1 MRLRSKGAG
10 PPEIFPWKPNT
21 ASSSSSGPAPP
32 LHRRHLRRPRQPQAH
47 AHHGHGPRRSAHDDL
62 RSRQLAL
69 RRRRHPGPRAHGT
82 PSEAGR
88 ALRHRGRLRHDHL
101 RRSFQASLHAQ
112 GRHGREYT
120 CDALIIATGAGAGAR
135 HSMVRA
141 SSAECSPPPS
151 SRPSS
156 CRCSSPGSRGSR
168 RRSADQERLHANRRP
183 LRGGRFF
190 FAVLQRFH

>member
-1 MRLRSKGAG
+1 MHGNRYSVLPRPRRPGRLKTSLLILGLKSNSSIILHEGAPKSAPLMPPALQRRRSTGDFSHGSQTQQAHR
-10 PPEIFPWKPNT
+10 PRVRPRR
-21 ASSSSSGPAPP
+21 

-69 RRRRHPGPRAHGT
+69 RRRRHPGSRAHGT

-112 GRHGREYT
+112 GRHGRRIHLRRAHHR
-120 CDALIIATGAGAGAR
+120 DGRLR
-135 HSMVRA
+135 HV
-141 SSAECSPPPS
+141 P
-151 SRPSS
+151 
-156 CRCSSPGSRGSR
+156 
-168 RRSADQERLHANRRP
+168 RS
-183 LRGGRFF
+183 
-190 FAVLQRFH
+190 